1 MPPPS
6 LHAEGWRQGS
16 LIRETMTVHYLDL
29 HEGTVVDRD
38 EQFGL
43 WLLATQDCDLAQ
55 TPHTNSTRQF
65 ELRPVLPR
73 TNDDKLD
80 GLRSRTILVKDDLVL
95 RSDSK
100 KLTLTARALNRLK
113 EQREDDL
120 DEDRRVQI
128 KTWLGLRYD
137 RPAVPEQF
145 EQFGKRL
152 KKAFIDDLP
161 DELVGVVRDVWV
173 YFEDD
178 HTARLFVILV
188 DVQKHLAQD
197 VRDWVDDVIG
207 NLNDEGIVVLER
219 QVEGPDRTTL
229 SILQTY
235 YGLGLAELSNDEARG
250 EEGA

>member
-1 MPPPS
+1 MS
-6 LHAEGWRQGS
+6 
-16 LIRETMTVHYLDL
+16 VHYLDL
-29 HEGTVVDRD
+29 HEGTVVDRS
-38 EQFGL
+38 EQCDL

-55 TPHTNSTRQF
+55 TPRTNTTRQF

-100 KLTLTARALNRLK
+100 KLTLTARALNSLK
-113 EQREDDL
+113 EKREDDV

-145 EQFGKRL
+145 VPFGERL
-152 KKAFIDDLP
+152 KKTFIDDLP
-161 DELVGVVRDVWV
+161 YEYVGVVRDAWI

-178 HTARLFVILV
+178 HTARLFVILY
-188 DVQKHLAQD
+188 DAQKHRAQS

-207 NLNDEGIVVLER
+207 NLNDEGLVVRER
-219 QVEGPDRTTL
+219 QVEGPDRTPL

-235 YGLGLAELSNDEARG
+235 YGLGVAELSNDEPRG
-250 EEGA
+250 EEGY